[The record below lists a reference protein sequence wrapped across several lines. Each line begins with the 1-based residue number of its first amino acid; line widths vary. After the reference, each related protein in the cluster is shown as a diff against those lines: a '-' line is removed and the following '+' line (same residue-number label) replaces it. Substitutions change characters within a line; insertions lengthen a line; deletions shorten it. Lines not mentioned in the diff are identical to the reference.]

1 MKKSILTT
9 IVLTILGFSAFA
21 FAPADT
27 NRVGHNVKIIASS
40 VLDIQMSVS
49 TDVEFNFATSANYE
63 AGITKTDAAEL
74 KVKSTK
80 PWTVSVG
87 SADANFTST
96 SGNNNTELARSA
108 LEFKKSTGSTFAG
121 MSASAT
127 VATGTKGGHSATSNT
142 FKVDYKL
149 NPGYFAQDT
158 YTLPVVYTV
167 SHD

>member
-1 MKKSILTT
+1 MTT

-74 KVKSTK
+74 K
-80 PWTVSVG
+80 
-87 SADANFTST
+87 
-96 SGNNNTELARSA
+96 
-108 LEFKKSTGSTFAG
+108 
-121 MSASAT
+121 
-127 VATGTKGGHSATSNT
+127 
-142 FKVDYKL
+142 
-149 NPGYFAQDT
+149 
-158 YTLPVVYTV
+158 
-167 SHD
+167 

>member
-80 PWTVSVG
+80 PWT
-87 SADANFTST
+87 FTST